1 LRDAFLNVTGGRVMD
16 GLDAID
22 RIRSCEEARGQ
33 RPVPILVLTAD
44 GQETT
49 RAEAMAHG
57 ADGVIVKPLDPLA
70 LIATV
75 EAAAAEKA
83 LGSAA

>member
-1 LRDAFLNVTGGRVMD
+1 M
-16 GLDAID
+16 
-22 RIRSCEEARGQ
+22 
-33 RPVPILVLTAD
+33 LTAD
-44 GQETT
+44 GQEAT

-75 EAAAAEKA
+75 EAVAMDRAFA
-83 LGSAA
+83 SAA